1 MRVGMGC
8 GCLSIVLAIIVLF
21 LFVVIP
27 SVVTDNETLNG
38 LMGNIFCGDPDA
50 YVNNSQS
57 YSYRPGETSYTLDV
71 SCQKPDNVV
80 EDVTDLQAIV
90 GGGIF
95 TLGLL
100 AGVGLII
107 VSAGRTATQRVK
119 DFSVSLA
126 GSKPITISY
135 DGRIP
140 RGNPANPPPP
150 TGESLVETLR
160 ALEQSYEEGLINKD
174 EYDDARKRILD
185 KL

>member
-8 GCLSIVLAIIVLF
+8 GCLSIVLAVIALV
-21 LFVVIP
+21 LFVVVP

-38 LMGNIFCGDPDA
+38 LMGSIFCSDPDT
-50 YVNNSQS
+50 YVNSSQS
-57 YSYRPGETSYTLDV
+57 YSYRPGETTFTL
-71 SCQKPDNVV
+71 SAGCQKPDSVV
-80 EDVTDLQAIV
+80 EDVTGLQAIV

-95 TLGLL
+95 SLGLL

-107 VSAGRTATQRVK
+107 FSAGRAATQKVK
-119 DFSVSLA
+119 DLSVSLA
-126 GSKPITISY
+126 GSQPITIAY

-150 TGESLVETLR
+150 TGENLVETLR
-160 ALEQSYEEGLINKD
+160 ALEQSYEEGLINKE